1 MKRWTFTLVVWLIGF
16 ALIGQK
22 PTWDGRT
29 WVLADLQHLSP
40 NLQQMAIWINMAR
53 TQPKDFAQLVFG
65 PNPKAWPSQNEDSR
79 TVAYDWISA
88 SGKETKQVG
97 IYWYPSEDFP
107 QALKELYETL
117 MTMAPLPA
125 LRIQK
130 AMEPALQSHLKYLA
144 RTSSL
149 SHTGEKGAKP
159 HERIKGAVPLA
170 KETGE
175 NLIVGI
181 ETPESAL
188 ISLLLDDGVPSRG
201 HRNNLLSPVFTHMAV
216 AHHGQYWGQVFCRLD

>member
-1 MKRWTFTLVVWLIGF
+1 MRRFIAILAAILVMFSISAQRPL
-16 ALIGQK
+16 
-22 PTWDGRT
+22 WDGRS
-29 WVLADLQHLSP
+29 WGLAEMQHLSP
-40 NLQQMAIWINMAR
+40 ELQHMAIWMNMAR

-65 PNPKAWPSQNEDSR
+65 PTPSHWPKTDEDAR
-79 TVAYDWISA
+79 TLTYDWIGS
-88 SGKETKQVG
+88 SGKETKQVVV
-97 IYWYPSEDFP
+97 YWFPSDDFE

-117 MTMAPLPA
+117 MTMGPLPA

-130 AMEPALQSHLKYLA
+130 AMEPALMAHLKFLA

-149 SHTGEKGAKP
+149 SHTGEKGSKS
-159 HERIKGAVPLA
+159 HDRIKSAVPQA

-175 NLIVGI
+175 NLIMGI

-201 HRNNLLSPVFTHMAV
+201 HRHNLLSPAFTHMAV
-216 AHHGQYWGQVFCRLD
+216 AQHEVYWGQVFCRLE